1 MNKFSIL
8 NVAKYF
14 SLGILQNYLAFIPA
28 KKYIKYFSSTTRIE
42 SWKSYKISEENIKN
56 KTKSNSNF
64 LQTFADYHLLPDNY
78 QI

>member
-42 SWKSYKISEENIKN
+42 LWKSYKISEENIKN

-64 LQTFADYHLLPDNY
+64 LQTFVDYHLLPDNY

>member
-64 LQTFADYHLLPDNY
+64 LQTFVDYHLLPDNY

>member
-8 NVAKYF
+8 IVAKYF

-28 KKYIKYFSSTTRIE
+28 KKYIKYFSTTTWIE
-42 SWKSYKISEENIKN
+42 LWKSYKISEKNFKN

-64 LQTFADYHLLPDNY
+64 LQTFVDHHLLPDN
-78 QI
+78 

>member
-28 KKYIKYFSSTTRIE
+28 KNKLNILVALLGLNRGNLIKFQKKILKIKLNQTAIL
-42 SWKSYKISEENIKN
+42 YK
-56 KTKSNSNF
+56 
-64 LQTFADYHLLPDNY
+64 LL
-78 QI
+78 

>member
-8 NVAKYF
+8 NVSKGF

-42 SWKSYKISEENIKN
+42 LWKFIKFQKKILKIKLNQTAVFYK
-56 KTKSNSNF
+56 
-64 LQTFADYHLLPDNY
+64 LL
-78 QI
+78 